1 VSDIVSSLPALVPST
16 SLVVERDGV
25 LIACAGFEERALSG
39 VGCARFE
46 NGARAVL
53 VDYLPANPRNRRS
66 DLEAECRQRGAVEV
80 LWLLYDRFDP
90 KVFVPNLELQLA
102 GRTSVIIDISA
113 MSKLA
118 IILCLEACSRQD
130 LSVTLFYTE
139 AAEYGPSQADY
150 EKARAG
156 GSLLRP
162 SLHVDTGVHGVLRT
176 SSLSSVAMQGQ
187 PNAAIAFMSFN
198 ELLTQV
204 LINSVNPGRLLLING
219 RPPHL
224 RWREGATAWI
234 HEQLRSE
241 WPDDDNP
248 LVDGLPARSTSTL
261 DYRET
266 VGVLLDLY
274 WRLATDHR
282 IIIAPTGSKM
292 QAVACYVVHA
302 VHPDVQVEYPTPEGF
317 LDLYSSGVG
326 RSWSVCFGK
335 IGQAVRDWTLEERR
349 SRLMIGE

>member
-1 VSDIVSSLPALVPST
+1 
-16 SLVVERDGV
+16 
-25 LIACAGFEERALSG
+25 
-39 VGCARFE
+39 
-46 NGARAVL
+46 
-53 VDYLPANPRNRRS
+53 
-66 DLEAECRQRGAVEV
+66 
-80 LWLLYDRFDP
+80 
-90 KVFVPNLELQLA
+90 
-102 GRTSVIIDISA
+102 
-113 MSKLA
+113 
-118 IILCLEACSRQD
+118 
-130 LSVTLFYTE
+130 
-139 AAEYGPSQADY
+139 
-150 EKARAG
+150 
-156 GSLLRP
+156 
-162 SLHVDTGVHGVLRT
+162 
-176 SSLSSVAMQGQ
+176 MQGQ